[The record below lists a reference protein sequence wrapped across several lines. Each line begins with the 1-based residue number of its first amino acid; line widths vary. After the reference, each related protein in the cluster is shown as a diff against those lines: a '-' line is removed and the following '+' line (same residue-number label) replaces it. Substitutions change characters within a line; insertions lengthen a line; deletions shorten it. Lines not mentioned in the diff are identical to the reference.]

1 MSVVSFIKGSIEELR
16 QNVTWTKYSEL
27 QSNSFLVIV
36 ASIVFAI
43 VIGIIN
49 FGFDFVL
56 KWFYQAF

>member
-1 MSVVSFIKGSIEELR
+1 MNVVSFIKGSIEELR

-36 ASIVFAI
+36 ASIVFAM

>member
-36 ASIVFAI
+36 ASIVFAM

-56 KWFYQAF
+56 KWFYQTF

>member
-36 ASIVFAI
+36 ASIVFAA
-43 VIGIIN
+43 VIGVIN

>member
-43 VIGIIN
+43 IIGIIN